1 MEKPN
6 ENKKEQSASYKARN
20 GLIGS
25 LVFGAITALVACW
38 IHAKFREFPI
48 GQIITFI
55 LALMAFLLFM
65 VAISCFFDLREAKRI
80 ERMEEDARNEEK
92 ELAEI
97 DPAQKAL
104 KAEKL
109 YRVNQKELMRYYDMN
124 IAQTKFL
131 SILGIIMI
139 IAGIVI
145 VAATCYVYITM
156 KYDKALLLVGN
167 ISGIIVNFIGAI
179 FYSYVH
185 KKSCRKQQTPS
196 CKLNC

>member
-1 MEKPN
+1 
-6 ENKKEQSASYKARN
+6 
-20 GLIGS
+20 
-25 LVFGAITALVACW
+25 
-38 IHAKFREFPI
+38 
-48 GQIITFI
+48 
-55 LALMAFLLFM
+55 
-65 VAISCFFDLREAKRI
+65 
-80 ERMEEDARNEEK
+80 MEEDARNEEK

-185 KKSCRKQQTPS
+185 KKS
-196 CKLNC
+196 